1 MLEEA
6 DVFHDAAIHGV
17 SFPPAAGISRPE
29 IGPPLTMPLLEM
41 DDSYGVRELVTDR
54 HGPAV
59 LRV

>member
-1 MLEEA
+1 
-6 DVFHDAAIHGV
+6 
-17 SFPPAAGISRPE
+17 
-29 IGPPLTMPLLEM
+29 MPLLEM